1 MKPTVTK
8 LKNDNN
14 GINCAS
20 IPRWI
25 ANRYRYN
32 GIIGV

>member
-14 GINCAS
+14 GNCAS